1 MRSSVFRSLALAI
14 SAPWDQTP
22 CRAPRASTIPSNVRR
37 ILITVC
43 AVALPLTW
51 GPAGALADLAPVVT
65 APPSASIAEGET
77 LSFTVSAMDPDGDAI
92 NSLTYD
98 IHENIP
104 VVVIPCGG
112 DPDPCCVPPECP
124 QLASPLAAS
133 NTAITTGVTF
143 TVGVGN
149 TSGTFTWTP
158 GYLEAGSYGVIFTAS
173 NALSGS
179 AETEFTITNATGP
192 PVVTAPARAYG
203 LENVELE
210 FAVSASD
217 PGGDAIDALTASG
230 TAITAGGSFSAG
242 WQNKSGAF
250 SWTPGAG
257 QAGSYGVT
265 FTAVNALSG
274 TATTAITVKAFNRA
288 PHLDEIPDLAVAGG
302 STYDQILTGADPDG
316 DALTFLMLVGP
327 PFMAVATT
335 DATHGSV
342 HLAPGL
348 AAAAGSPFSAA
359 VAVTDGYAG
368 ATRSFQITVYRPLAV
383 VLNPNTINLKSH
395 APWVTAYIEPSGF
408 NPASIVLSSLRLAGS
423 VPAVSK
429 FAIVGDHDR
438 NGSPDLMV
446 KFSREALDPLL
457 TIGVSKLEVTG
468 SLVTG
473 EQFKGSDE
481 IRVISPSGGKPTASV
496 APNPLNP
503 AGTLTFRTTRAGAAT
518 VRMFDLRGRLV
529 RTLMAVPLLP
539 AGNHELRI
547 DGRTDGGQGLASGL
561 YFYRVETSE
570 GALTGRIA
578 IMK

>member
-1 MRSSVFRSLALAI
+1 MSV
-14 SAPWDQTP
+14 
-22 CRAPRASTIPSNVRR
+22 
-37 ILITVC
+37 
-43 AVALPLTW
+43 AVAVLLACAPT
-51 GPAGALADLAPVVT
+51 GALADLAPVVT

-92 NSLTYD
+92 NSLKYD
-98 IHENIP
+98 IVEIIP
-104 VVVIPCGG
+104 VVVEPPCGE
-112 DPDPCCVPPECP
+112 DPCCDDPNCMRPSPPM
-124 QLASPLAAS
+124 ASGGAV
-133 NTAITTGVTF
+133 TAVVTF
-143 TVGVGN
+143 TVGAGN
-149 TSGTFTWTP
+149 TSGTFTWAP
-158 GYLEAGSYGVIFTAS
+158 SYVEAGSYGVVFTAS
-173 NALSGS
+173 NALTGT
-179 AETEFTITNATGP
+179 AETRVTIADVTGP

-203 LENVELE
+203 LEDVELE
-210 FAVSASD
+210 FTVSASD
-217 PGGDAIDALTASG
+217 PDGDAIDALTASG
-230 TAITAGGSFSAG
+230 TAVTSGGSFSAG
-242 WQNKSGAF
+242 WQNKSGLF
-250 SWTPGAG
+250 SWTPAAG
-257 QAGSYGVT
+257 QAGDYSVT

-274 TATTAITVKAFNRA
+274 TAATAITVKASDRA
-288 PHLDEIPDLAVAGG
+288 PQLDEVPDLAVAGG
-302 STYDQILTGADPDG
+302 STYDQILTGTDPDG

-335 DATHGSV
+335 DATHGNI
-342 HLAPGL
+342 HLAPAQGH
-348 AAAAGSPFSAA
+348 AANSPYGAA

-368 ATRSFQITVYRPLAV
+368 ATRSFQITVYRILAV
-383 VLNPNTINLKSH
+383 DLDPNTINLKSH

-423 VPAVSK
+423 VPAAPK
-429 FAIVGDHDR
+429 FAIVGDYDR

-457 TIGVSKLEVTG
+457 TIGVRKLEVTG

-518 VRMFDLRGRLV
+518 VRMFDLQGRLV
-529 RTLMAVPLLP
+529 RTLMAAPLLP
-539 AGNHELRI
+539 AGKHELRI
-547 DGRTDGGQGLASGL
+547 DGRTDGGQGLPSGL